1 MDINAKKV
9 EIIQHIIMI
18 QNPETLI
25 KIDRFIHGLEEED
38 ENYRPKKE
46 LKEGD
51 KKSRVNVVG
60 SKIKSMLNM
69 YE

>member
-25 KIDRFIHGLEEED
+25 KIDRFIHGLED
-38 ENYRPKKE
+38 DPENHNLKKE

-51 KKSRVNVVG
+51 RKSRVNVVG